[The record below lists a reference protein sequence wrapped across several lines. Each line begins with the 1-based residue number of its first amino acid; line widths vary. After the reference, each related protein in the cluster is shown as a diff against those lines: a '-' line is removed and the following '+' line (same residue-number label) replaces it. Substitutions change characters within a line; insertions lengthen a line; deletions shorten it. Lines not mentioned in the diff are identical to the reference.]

1 MITENN
7 TGAAPASTTRQRYR
21 ADAGPPL
28 VVLAAASAG
37 LLVAGLITSSAMAGE
52 TFPSPFAAPEVV
64 QAYFRSSSA
73 AVVVSAFFTFAS
85 AVPLAIYAATVSAR
99 LHNLG
104 IRNPGATIALVGGVL
119 AAGFLS
125 LSAMFSWTLSR
136 PEILGEPAVVH
147 ALQALSFMTGGPAHV
162 VLLGLLLAGVAV
174 PGLLAGLLPRWLA
187 VAGLVLAAVAELS
200 TLTLLLDGAAYLLP
214 VARFGGLVWLITAG
228 ALLPRRR
235 PAANDTTGSRS

>member
-1 MITENN
+1 MITENDN
-7 TGAAPASTTRQRYR
+7 AGAAPASTRQHHR

-28 VVLAAASAG
+28 VALAAVSAG
-37 LLVAGLITSSAMAGE
+37 LLVAGLITSSVMAGE
-52 TFPSPFAAPEVV
+52 TFPSPFAPPEVV
-64 QAYFRSSSA
+64 QAYFRTSSA
-73 AVVVSAFFTFAS
+73 AVVASAFFTFAS

-119 AAGFLS
+119 AAGFLG
-125 LSAMFSWTLSR
+125 LSGMFSWTLSR
-136 PEILGEPAVVH
+136 PEILAEPAVVH
-147 ALQALSFMTGGPAHV
+147 ALQALSFLTGGPGHV

-187 VAGLVLAAVAELS
+187 VTGLVLAAIAELS
-200 TLTLLLDGAAYLLP
+200 TLALLLDGATYVLP
-214 VARFGGLVWLITAG
+214 VARFGGLLWLITAG

-235 PAANDTTGSRS
+235 RAANDTTGSRS